1 MANKTVM
8 IPSEVSASDIRT
20 RLASFTSSADVEQGQ
35 LFSRGALSTTA
46 GMSEVYAIATPATAT
61 LSTLYM
67 AYTPESVILV
77 APNGNQYKVGDFDPR
92 NFTNVA
98 NLVFTGFKPA
108 VDDKILITAEG
119 FTAPWDA
126 AKTHAVAADG
136 QTKLVWATGVAAG
149 LSFELESATAYIS
162 IGQNFGS
169 HRITAYQLRC
179 VKLV

>member
-1 MANKTVM
+1 M

-67 AYTPESVILV
+67 AYTPESVIV
-77 APNGNQYKVGDFDPR
+77 ETANGNQYKVGDFDPR
-92 NFTNVA
+92 NFVNVA
-98 NLVFTGFKPA
+98 DIVFTGFKPA
-108 VDDKILITAEG
+108 VDDKILITADG
-119 FTAPWDA
+119 FTGAWVSGN
-126 AKTHAVAADG
+126 THAVAADG
-136 QTKLVWATGVAAG
+136 QTKLVWAGGVAAG
-149 LSFELESATAYIS
+149 LSFELEATSYIS
-162 IGQNFGS
+162 IGQTFGS
-169 HRITAYQLRC
+169 HRVTAYQLRC